1 MQRLKQPKPL
11 TKGSWFRILSVSFF
25 ILGVVFWGGFNW
37 AMEAT
42 NTEPF
47 CISCHEMKENVYQ
60 EYKQT
65 VHYKN
70 PTGVRATCP
79 DCHVPKEWI
88 HKVVRKIKATN
99 ELYHWAKGSIDS
111 REKFIIKRPILADHV
126 WEGMRETD
134 SRECRNCHD
143 ENAMALDKQKSRASK
158 IHKLN
163 LSWGMTC
170 IQCHQGI
177 AHTLPKGFDKESII
191 DGWHKR
197 LEKEKVACHECHKDM
212 PAPPSKD
219 DW

>member
-1 MQRLKQPKPL
+1 MN
-11 TKGSWFRILSVSFF
+11 V
-25 ILGVVFWGGFNW
+25 
-37 AMEAT
+37 
-42 NTEPF
+42 
-47 CISCHEMKENVYQ
+47 NVYQ
-60 EYKQT
+60 EYKKT

-79 DCHVPKEWI
+79 DCHVPKEWF

-99 ELYHWAKGSIDS
+99 ELYHWAKGSIDT
-111 REKFIIKRPILADHV
+111 REKFLEKRSVLANHV
-126 WEGMRETD
+126 WKGMGETD

-143 ENAMALDKQKSRASK
+143 EKAMALDEQASRASK

-163 LSWGMTC
+163 LGWGMTC

-177 AHTLPKGFDKESII
+177 AHSLPTSFDKEAVI

-197 LEKEKVACHECHKDM
+197 IEKEKVACNECHKDM